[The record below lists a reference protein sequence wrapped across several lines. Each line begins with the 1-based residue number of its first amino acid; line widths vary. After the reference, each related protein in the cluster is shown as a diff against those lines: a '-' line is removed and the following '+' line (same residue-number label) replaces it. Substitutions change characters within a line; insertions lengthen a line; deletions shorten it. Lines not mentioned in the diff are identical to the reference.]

1 MRRYVPPLSAIAD
14 TRHVVWRYRD
24 RYKAYCILFLGLL
37 FLSLPL
43 PAATVAITTSYSVPT
58 QCGPFT
64 ITWVGQWP
72 SFELL
77 ILPFDAEPIWI
88 AAPGQG
94 FSYNI
99 RTNTS
104 SYTLDMLRLKS
115 GTQFLATMDFGYG
128 ALFRLS
134 SDTFQ
139 PECSHYL
146 LATIPQIGKPFG
158 PIPLIQIVG
167 ESSDSSCLTPDIS
180 PTSSFFTF
188 DPPVPLE
195 CNHQIAAW
203 NTTRYSEPPG
213 IRGFIPGGETFRL
226 TSETSLSATRHF
238 WEVNLRE
245 GTQFIL
251 LIQSMTPNQRDG
263 NSRTSALMTVTGKSN
278 DIQNCLVVSG
288 EHKST
293 ITLDPTTP
301 TSSIITSTTTT
312 KAPEASMYAVNVK

>member
-115 GTQFLATMDFGYG
+115 GTQFLATMDFDMV
-128 ALFRLS
+128 R
-134 SDTFQ
+134 
-139 PECSHYL
+139 
-146 LATIPQIGKPFG
+146 
-158 PIPLIQIVG
+158 
-167 ESSDSSCLTPDIS
+167 
-180 PTSSFFTF
+180 SF
-188 DPPVPLE
+188 V
-195 CNHQIAAW
+195 
-203 NTTRYSEPPG
+203 S
-213 IRGFIPGGETFRL
+213 
-226 TSETSLSATRHF
+226 
-238 WEVNLRE
+238 
-245 GTQFIL
+245 L
-251 LIQSMTPNQRDG
+251 LIHFS
-263 NSRTSALMTVTGKSN
+263 
-278 DIQNCLVVSG
+278 QNA
-288 EHKST
+288 H
-293 ITLDPTTP
+293 TTFWLRSP
-301 TSSIITSTTTT
+301 
-312 KAPEASMYAVNVK
+312 K